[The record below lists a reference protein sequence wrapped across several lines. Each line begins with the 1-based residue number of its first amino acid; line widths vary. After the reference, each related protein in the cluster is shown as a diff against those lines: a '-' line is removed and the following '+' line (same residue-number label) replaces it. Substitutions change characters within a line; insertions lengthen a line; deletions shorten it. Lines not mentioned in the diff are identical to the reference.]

1 MRSPPRAALQDGF
14 VLCQSRT
21 KQFRLAPADCIEGNI
36 QCPATQHALDSII
49 HAMPNQNNLHS
60 RPPNSMVEAEPH
72 ATGRAN
78 LRFEFN
84 IYILPP
90 ELSLESYEK
99 AEASPHKNIKNQ
111 ARANTLKKT
120 QKPR

>member
-36 QCPATQHALDSII
+36 QCPATQHALNSII
-49 HAMPNQNNLHS
+49 HAMPNQTNLHS
-60 RPPNSMVEAEPH
+60 RPPNFTVEAEPH

-78 LRFEFN
+78 LRSDERRVGN
-84 IYILPP
+84 
-90 ELSLESYEK
+90 EGVRTCRSRW
-99 AEASPHKNIKNQ
+99 SPYH
-111 ARANTLKKT
+111 
-120 QKPR
+120 

>member
-36 QCPATQHALDSII
+36 QCPATQHALNSII

-60 RPPNSMVEAEPH
+60 RPPNLPVEAEPH
-72 ATGRAN
+72 ATDRKSAVSGKSFTVRVELGG
-78 LRFEFN
+78 LRIN
-84 IYILPP
+84 
-90 ELSLESYEK
+90 
-99 AEASPHKNIKNQ
+99 
-111 ARANTLKKT
+111 KK
-120 QKPR
+120 K